1 MKIFRYE
8 RKPEGS
14 VNMKVCTVLHYK
26 GQQKRFVRHNMAVQ
40 LTAL

>member
-14 VNMKVCTVLHYK
+14 VNMKVCTVLRYK
-26 GQQKRFVRHNMAVQ
+26 GQQKKFMRHGVAVQ

>member
-1 MKIFRYE
+1 M
-8 RKPEGS
+8 KPEGS

-26 GQQKRFVRHNMAVQ
+26 GQQKIFTRQSVAVQ